1 MATTPAV
8 KQVLDGTYEYPTNC
22 DQATKALLKECSRI
36 REKVPEN
43 LVSTSIKQGQWQAG
57 NVVEAMLTEI
67 LEMNYFFAH
76 GIWQLKELQRKY
88 N

>member
-1 MATTPAV
+1 MASLVFQAFG
-8 KQVLDGTYEYPTNC
+8 VLG
-22 DQATKALLKECSRI
+22 KA
-36 REKVPEN
+36 
-43 LVSTSIKQGQWQAG
+43 
-57 NVVEAMLTEI
+57 VEAMLTEI